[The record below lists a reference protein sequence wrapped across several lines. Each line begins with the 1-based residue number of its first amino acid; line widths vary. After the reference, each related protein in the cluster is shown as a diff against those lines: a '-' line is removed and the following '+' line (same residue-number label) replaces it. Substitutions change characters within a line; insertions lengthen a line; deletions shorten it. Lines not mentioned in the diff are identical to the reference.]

1 LTPRASA
8 FFAHAI
14 RERRIPSHAL
24 QKSRVLLD
32 RTGSLT
38 GVGSWETDLVSGE
51 IHWDAQIYRLDKPQA
66 C

>member
-1 LTPRASA
+1 M
-8 FFAHAI
+8 
-14 RERRIPSHAL
+14 PSHAL

-51 IHWDAQIYRLDKPQA
+51 IHWGAQIYRLDKPQA